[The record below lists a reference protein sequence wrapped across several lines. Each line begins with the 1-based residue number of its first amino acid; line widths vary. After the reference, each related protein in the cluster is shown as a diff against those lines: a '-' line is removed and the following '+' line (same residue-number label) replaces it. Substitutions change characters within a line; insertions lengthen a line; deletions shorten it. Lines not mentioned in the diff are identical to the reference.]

1 MQVFLGLGSNLGDR
15 KQNLLAA
22 LDELRRLADSP
33 VKASS
38 FYDTAPAGYRE
49 QNRFLNAAVRLDTAL
64 APEQL
69 LAATQAIEKKLGR
82 TPSFKWGP
90 RVIDIDILA
99 YGAKIIDTENLR
111 IPHPELPSR
120 KFVLEPLCDIAPDA
134 VDARSKKTYRQL
146 LELLK

>member
-1 MQVFLGLGSNLGDR
+1 MQVFLSLGSNLGDR
-15 KQNLLAA
+15 EQNLLSA
-22 LDELRRLADSP
+22 LDELRKSFGLLKVSR
-33 VKASS
+33 
-38 FYDTAPAGYRE
+38 FYDTAPVGYRE

-69 LAATQAIEKKLGR
+69 LAKTQAIEKKLGR
-82 TPSFKWGP
+82 TPTFKWGP

-99 YGAKIIDTENLR
+99 YGDRIVDTKDLH

-120 KFVLEPLCDIAPDA
+120 KFVLEPLCDIAPEA

-146 LELLK
+146 LELLR